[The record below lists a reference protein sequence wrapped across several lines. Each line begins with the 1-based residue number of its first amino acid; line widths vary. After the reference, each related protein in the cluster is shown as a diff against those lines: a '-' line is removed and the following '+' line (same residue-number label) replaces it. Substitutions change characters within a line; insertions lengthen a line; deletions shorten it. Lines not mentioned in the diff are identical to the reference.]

1 MLSATTT
8 ANLTMIS
15 PITRSKYYCVWTSAV
30 TKKDELRSTMARS
43 IIARLGAL
51 CPCSAIGYLK
61 AHSSQ
66 EEEELPPEGLTT
78 KKGAE
83 AVS

>member
-1 MLSATTT
+1 
-8 ANLTMIS
+8 
-15 PITRSKYYCVWTSAV
+15 
-30 TKKDELRSTMARS
+30 MARY
-43 IIARLGAL
+43 ITARLGAL

-66 EEEELPPEGLTT
+66 EEEQLPPEGLTT